1 LNELIFA
8 LKRDFAPGPKSVI
21 DGAIGKFGLKQKNR
35 VKVGVG
41 TTQYD
46 TLGVLTSGMY

>member
-35 VKVGVG
+35 VKVSVG